1 MINNDLINLPLQLRF
16 RRFEFKY
23 QVPKIMADKILE
35 DLLNYMEWDPYAVE
49 QPDKSYQVSSLYL
62 DSTGF
67 SCYYEKLAGVKR
79 RKKLRLRTYATVFEP
94 TTKIFLEIKGKDDM
108 VILKD
113 RMVIDYQTVSD
124 WLANGQSNLLTNQL
138 SVQDEEFLKNFLWLK
153 NYNCLLPKIMV
164 VYKRQPLISRLDH
177 KFRITFDSQIRAY
190 PANQLYFSEQKT
202 EILSDSLIMELK
214 YNNTIPNWFHWIIQK
229 YQLDRRPY
237 SKYCQSIAG
246 CHKNQQYV

>member
-1 MINNDLINLPLQLRF
+1 MINNNLTNLLPQLRF

-23 QVPKIMADKILE
+23 SLSKIMASKILG
-35 DLLNYMEWDPYAVE
+35 DLLNYMEWDPYALN
-49 QPDKSYQVSSLYL
+49 QPDKSYQVSSLYF
-62 DSTGF
+62 DSAGF
-67 SCYYEKLAGVKR
+67 GCYHEKLAGIKK

-108 VILKD
+108 AILKD

-124 WLANGQSNLLTNQL
+124 WLANGQSNFLTNQL
-138 SVQDEEFLKNFLWLK
+138 SVQGEKFFKEFLWLK

-164 VYKRQPLISRLDH
+164 IYKRQPLISRLDH
-177 KFRITFDSQIRAY
+177 KFRITFDSQIQAH
-190 PANQLYFSEQKT
+190 PANRFYFSEQKT
-202 EILSDSLIMELK
+202 EILSDDLIMELK

-229 YQLDRRPY
+229 YQLNRRPY

-246 CHKNQQYV
+246 CYKNQQYV